1 MVGIEPG
8 VIRNREYAT
17 RVRDFSGLRFGT
29 ITPTDLDGLIEYKD
43 RGYVLIEVKYGE
55 TRLPDGQRLAL
66 ERLCDDLQK
75 TKPALLVIGSHH
87 SRGDIDVAQAVVTEY
102 RYNTQWRERESRIG
116 PLVAGFLEY
125 LDRLYSEEWQ
135 GRDGACS

>member
-17 RVRDFSGLRFGT
+17 RVRDFSGLRFGA

-66 ERLCDDLQK
+66 ERLCDDLQRV
-75 TKPALLVIGSHH
+75 KPTLLVIASHH
-87 SRGDIDVAQAVVTEY
+87 SVGDIDVAQCVVTEY
-102 RYNTQWRERESRIG
+102 RYNGRWRQRGARTG
-116 PLVAGFLEY
+116 PLVSGFLQY
-125 LDRLYSEEWQ
+125 LDALYSEE
-135 GRDGACS
+135 C